1 MDRTFIIVILVVV
14 IFTGFLIGY
23 SVPPFIQAGVF
34 SGRKEKG
41 VESQIDKGLE
51 QHYKDLYKSDEQ

>member
-1 MDRTFIIVILVVV
+1 MDRTFIIAILVVTL
-14 IFTGFLIGY
+14 FTGFLIGY

-41 VESQIDKGLE
+41 VESQIDKGME
-51 QHYKDLYKSDEQ
+51 QHYKDLFKDEEK

>member
-1 MDRTFIIVILVVV
+1 MDRSFIIVILVVT

-41 VESQIDKGLE
+41 VESQIDRSLE
-51 QHYKDLYKSDEQ
+51 QHYKELYKSDEK